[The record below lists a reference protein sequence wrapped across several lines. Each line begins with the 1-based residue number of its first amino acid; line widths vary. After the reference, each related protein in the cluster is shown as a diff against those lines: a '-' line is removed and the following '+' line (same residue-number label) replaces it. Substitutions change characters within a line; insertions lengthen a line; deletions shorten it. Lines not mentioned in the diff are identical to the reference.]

1 MRTGNWMITASG
13 KRYYPLDP
21 RADEVDIN
29 DIAHSLAK
37 QCRWGGH
44 CPKFY
49 SVAEHSVLVS
59 TKVPREHALT
69 ALLHDAT
76 EAYLVDVPRPIKQ
89 YLPEYVKMEMLN
101 WRVIAERFQL
111 PDDLPRCVH
120 DADNAVLMA
129 EAQAFHTY
137 DGMCPINLPEGTP
150 PANVSIHCLL
160 PETAKQR
167 FLDRFHDLTSLW
179 PYTGVQRA

>member
-1 MRTGNWMITASG
+1 MDRLGNWMITTSG
-13 KRYYPLDP
+13 VRYYPLDP
-21 RADEVDIN
+21 RAEDVKIE

-44 CPKFY
+44 SKRFY

-59 TKVPREHALT
+59 AKVPREHALT

-76 EAYLVDVPRPIKQ
+76 EAYLIDLPRPIKAHMPQ
-89 YLPEYVKMEMLN
+89 YKKLELLN
-101 WRVIAERFQL
+101 WRVIAERFRL
-111 PDDLPRCVH
+111 PDDLPQCVH
-120 DADNAVLMA
+120 DADNAVLLA
-129 EAQAFHTY
+129 EANEFFDSSQ
-137 DGMCPINLPEGTP
+137 INLIGVLPSIQ
-150 PANVSIHCLL
+150 PARVSIHYLL

-179 PYTGVQRA
+179 PYNKGVA

>member
-1 MRTGNWMITASG
+1 MRQGNWMITASG
-13 KRYYPLDP
+13 RRYYPLDP

-59 TKVPREHALT
+59 TQVPREHALT

-76 EAYLVDVPRPIKQ
+76 EAYLVDVPRPIKAH
-89 YLPEYVKMEMLN
+89 LPEYKKLELLN

-111 PDDLPRCVH
+111 PDNLPQCVI
-120 DADNAVLMA
+120 DADNAVLLA
-129 EAQAFHTY
+129 EANEFHTY
-137 DGMCPINLPEGTP
+137 NGMCAIDIGVAMQ
-150 PANVSIHCLL
+150 PARVRIHNLL

-167 FLDRFHDLTSLW
+167 FLDRFHDITSLW
-179 PYTGVQRA
+179 PYKGLSA